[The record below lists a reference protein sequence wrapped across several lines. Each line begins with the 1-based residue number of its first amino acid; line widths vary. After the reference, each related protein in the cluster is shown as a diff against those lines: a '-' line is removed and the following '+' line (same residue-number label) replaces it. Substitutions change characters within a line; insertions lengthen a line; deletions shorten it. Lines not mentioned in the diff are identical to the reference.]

1 MYRIRKV
8 KDNVYKIEYYS
19 NNKLV
24 KSTVNKLIKTQ
35 GETMVFKNSK
45 GNLVYVGGEKC
56 LKLEIK

>member
-45 GNLVYVGGEKC
+45 GNLVYVGGENV
-56 LKLEIK
+56 

>member
-8 KDNVYKIEYYS
+8 RDNVYKIEYYN

-35 GETMVFKNSK
+35 GETMIFKNSK
-45 GNLVYVGGEKC
+45 GNLVYVGGENV
-56 LKLEIK
+56 